1 MQKATHERKAGEKLF
16 VIIFIYDG
24 GESRSAKLI
33 LKNSSVYLLLFHGKR
48 YTDNAKA
55 DLLDGIK
62 WKAMYHTKVFYWI
75 LCFFLF
81 SSPFSFSNLGLRI
94 FLRFS
99 VIEGAYYI
107 ANYKE
112 KKQQDTKQQQKNE
125 EFNKYFLR
133 NTTSAKNTRARGR
146 RRGMKDISAVSPN
159 THHWI
164 LDCFT
169 PFHLNRC

>member
-1 MQKATHERKAGEKLF
+1 MQKTRHTREAGEKLF
-16 VIIFIYDG
+16 AIIFIYDG
-24 GESRSAKLI
+24 GESRSVKLI
-33 LKNSSVYLLLFHGKR
+33 LKNSSVYLLPFHGKR

-62 WKAMYHTKVFYWI
+62 WKAMYHTKLFLLNSV
-75 LCFFLF
+75 LFLF

-112 KKQQDTKQQQKNE
+112 KKQQDTKQQQKNK

-133 NTTSAKNTRARGR
+133 NTTSAKNTRERGKKKR
-146 RRGMKDISAVSPN
+146 NERHFSCIS
-159 THHWI
+159 
-164 LDCFT
+164 
-169 PFHLNRC
+169 